1 MTEALSRRE
10 LFLLAQIEQ
19 DLSAEDAA
27 LDRRLTAMC
36 WDAPGPQPSSAT
48 RLDGEPGAAHS
59 VGAMFRGLLAKAG
72 TAVAA
77 AMVSVCASVWG
88 LALACLARLVCRWS
102 RPRNAHA
109 WGPGD

>member
-10 LFLLAQIEQ
+10 RFLLAQIEQ
-19 DLSAEDAA
+19 DLSAEDTT
-27 LDRRLTAMC
+27 LDRRLTAMR
-36 WDAPGPQPSSAT
+36 WDAPGPHPSSAT
-48 RLDGEPGAAHS
+48 RLDGEPGTHS
-59 VGAMFRGLLAKAG
+59 VGDVFRGLLAKAG

-77 AMVSVCASVWG
+77 AVVSVCASVWG

-102 RPRNAHA
+102 RPRNVHD

>member
-10 LFLLAQIEQ
+10 RFLLAQIEQ

-27 LDRRLTAMC
+27 LDRRLTTMR
-36 WDAPGPQPSSAT
+36 WDAPGPQPSTAT
-48 RLDGEPGAAHS
+48 RLDNEPGARS
-59 VGAMFRGLLAKAG
+59 VGAMFRGLLARAG

-77 AMVSVCASVWG
+77 AVVSVCASVWG

-102 RPRNAHA
+102 RPRSVHD